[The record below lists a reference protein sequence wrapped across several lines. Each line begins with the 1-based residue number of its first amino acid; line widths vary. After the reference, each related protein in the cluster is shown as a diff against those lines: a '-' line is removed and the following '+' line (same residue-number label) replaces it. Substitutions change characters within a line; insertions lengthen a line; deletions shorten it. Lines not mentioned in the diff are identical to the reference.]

1 MRCYWNIKQNMMI
14 NSLWWISQFHY
25 FLEFL
30 LISWHSVTK
39 FLNEYVIPNVHFIFK
54 SRIYSSLPVKFV
66 SLLPFHVSVNTPT
79 SYLVEKQRRENSQ
92 ILFFGLNHMFTQ
104 PSHVHPAVTCF
115 RKVVQDL
122 LVAHWGYSY
131 DSFISLPCCVA
142 CGILVPWPGIEP
154 VALALEALCLNHWIT
169 RGVLRSLLHLICF
182 LYYYLSSAWNPLWF
196 SLFPAE
202 PALSDLA

>member
-1 MRCYWNIKQNMMI
+1 MLCYWNIKQNMMI

-104 PSHVHPAVTCF
+104 PSHV
-115 RKVVQDL
+115 
-122 LVAHWGYSY
+122 
-131 DSFISLPCCVA
+131 
-142 CGILVPWPGIEP
+142 
-154 VALALEALCLNHWIT
+154 LERLFKT
-169 RGVLRSLLHLICF
+169 SSLLTEVTAMI
-182 LYYYLSSAWNPLWF
+182 A
-196 SLFPAE
+196 LFPCHAVWRVG
-202 PALSDLA
+202 S